1 MKFML
6 LKKVRLLDVELRKDF
21 NSKEKYMK
29 KLLIGFVLMSCFSVQ
44 ASNTDKECLSA
55 YQSGLNSLVEDSEA
69 YNNGRLDNM
78 EFSAKVAVISTEVS
92 SMRSLCHF
100 IEDPSIKEC
109 VKTFKKAYKTQ
120 RDQISIISILSG
132 NQDTVKIKRITNT
145 FNMIGSAA
153 RGCYLE

>member
-1 MKFML
+1 
-6 LKKVRLLDVELRKDF
+6 
-21 NSKEKYMK
+21 MK